1 MKTIWKFFL
10 DVTDAQVVS
19 VPYGARVLPAVETG
33 GIGRPLQIW
42 AEVDT
47 DLEHEERAFYVVG
60 TGNPFPAAAARY
72 VGTCMQGPLV
82 WHVYEGL
89 TAAERD
95 SAADRGGEA

>member
-10 DVTDAQVVS
+10 EVTDVQIVFMPA
-19 VPYGARVLPAVETG
+19 GARVLPVVETA

-47 DLEHEERAFYVVG
+47 DLEREERTYYVVG

-72 VGTCMQGPLV
+72 VGTCSHGSLV
-82 WHVYEGL
+82 WHVYEG
-89 TAAERD
+89 TR
-95 SAADRGGEA
+95 